1 MMADALLSV
10 RDLNVA
16 YGEVQVLWDV
26 SLDIFA
32 GEIVALVGANGA
44 GKSTLLSTISG
55 LLQPRSG
62 TIDFAGQALRGAPT
76 PKIVEL
82 GLAHVP
88 EGRRLFPSMSVRDQL
103 LLGGFR
109 RTDRKAVKQD
119 LERVLEIFPRLR
131 SKLDN
136 LGGHLSGGEQ
146 QMVAI
151 ARGVMA
157 RPKLLMID
165 ELSLGLAP
173 KVVDSLGEALRRIKD
188 EGLSLLLVEQDVATA
203 FELTA
208 RGIVLDS
215 GRVRISGPTSELAV
229 NPMVQQAYMGI
240 V

>member
-136 LGGHLSGGEQ
+136 LGGSQ
-146 QMVAI
+146 A
-151 ARGVMA
+151 ASSRWW
-157 RPKLLMID
+157 P
-165 ELSLGLAP
+165 SLGA
-173 KVVDSLGEALRRIKD
+173 
-188 EGLSLLLVEQDVATA
+188 
-203 FELTA
+203 
-208 RGIVLDS
+208 
-215 GRVRISGPTSELAV
+215 
-229 NPMVQQAYMGI
+229 
-240 V
+240 